1 MFNTKKT
8 VRQDIHENEVAY
20 SGTVTAV
27 THMTIVVFIPALDV
41 EVDVKRNPDAS
52 VQNGSVPEVGDIAT
66 VQVVLEEG
74 DYNATAA
81 TFVPQQDIKEDI
93 PSPMTTSLMTIWMM
107 KKQRSMTGTTS
118 LLQMILAIGTLT
130 ELLRLA
136 LSNSRSVV

>member
-1 MFNTKKT
+1 MLNTKKT

-52 VQNGSVPEVGDIAT
+52 VQNGFVPEVGDIAT
-66 VQVVLEEG
+66 VQVVLEDG

-93 PSPMTTSLMTIWMM
+93 PVTDDD
-107 KKQRSMTGTTS
+107 
-118 LLQMILAIGTLT
+118 LLLLDDDNEDT
-130 ELLRLA
+130 EEYDWYNEPPAKDFGNLDID
-136 LSNSRSVV
+136 

>member
-27 THMTIVVFIPALDV
+27 THMTIVVFIPALEV

-52 VQNGSVPEVGDIAT
+52 VQNGSVTEVGDIAT
-66 VQVVLEEG
+66 VQVVLEGG
-74 DYNATAA
+74 DYAATAA

-93 PSPMTTSLMTIWMM
+93 PVTDDD
-107 KKQRSMTGTTS
+107 
-118 LLQMILAIGTLT
+118 LLLLDDDNEDT
-130 ELLRLA
+130 EEYDWYNEPPAEDFGNLDID
-136 LSNSRSVV
+136 

>member
-52 VQNGSVPEVGDIAT
+52 VQNGSVPEVGDITT
-66 VQVVLEEG
+66 VQVVLEDG

-93 PSPMTTSLMTIWMM
+93 PVTDDD
-107 KKQRSMTGTTS
+107 
-118 LLQMILAIGTLT
+118 LLLLDDDNEDT
-130 ELLRLA
+130 EEYDWYNEPPAKDFGNLDID
-136 LSNSRSVV
+136 

>member
-1 MFNTKKT
+1 MLNTKKT

-27 THMTIVVFIPALDV
+27 THMTIVVFIPALDD

-66 VQVVLEEG
+66 VQVVLEDG

-93 PSPMTTSLMTIWMM
+93 PVTDDD
-107 KKQRSMTGTTS
+107 
-118 LLQMILAIGTLT
+118 LLLLDDDNEDT
-130 ELLRLA
+130 EEYDWYNEPPAKDFGNLDID
-136 LSNSRSVV
+136 

>member
-27 THMTIVVFIPALDV
+27 THMTIVVFIPELDV

-66 VQVVLEEG
+66 VQVVLEDG

-93 PSPMTTSLMTIWMM
+93 PVTDDDFFDDDLDDEKAEEYDWYNEPPADDFGNWDID
-107 KKQRSMTGTTS
+107 
-118 LLQMILAIGTLT
+118 
-130 ELLRLA
+130 
-136 LSNSRSVV
+136 

>member
-20 SGTVTAV
+20 SSTVTAV

-93 PSPMTTSLMTIWMM
+93 PVTDDDFFDDDLDDEKAEEYDWYNEPPADDFGNWDID
-107 KKQRSMTGTTS
+107 
-118 LLQMILAIGTLT
+118 
-130 ELLRLA
+130 
-136 LSNSRSVV
+136 

>member
-41 EVDVKRNPDAS
+41 EVDVKRNHDAS
-52 VQNGSVPEVGDIAT
+52 VQNGSVPEVGNITT
-66 VQVVLEEG
+66 VQVVLEDG

-93 PSPMTTSLMTIWMM
+93 PVTDDD
-107 KKQRSMTGTTS
+107 
-118 LLQMILAIGTLT
+118 LLLLDDDDEDT
-130 ELLRLA
+130 EEYDWYNEPPAEDFGNLDID
-136 LSNSRSVV
+136 

>member
-41 EVDVKRNPDAS
+41 EVDVKRNPDVS

-66 VQVVLEEG
+66 VQVVLEDG

-93 PSPMTTSLMTIWMM
+93 PVTDDD
-107 KKQRSMTGTTS
+107 
-118 LLQMILAIGTLT
+118 LLLLDDDNEDT
-130 ELLRLA
+130 EEYDWYNEPPAKNFGNLDID
-136 LSNSRSVV
+136 

>member
-41 EVDVKRNPDAS
+41 EVDVKHNPDAS
-52 VQNGSVPEVGDIAT
+52 VQNGSVPEVGDITT
-66 VQVVLEEG
+66 VQVVLEDG

-93 PSPMTTSLMTIWMM
+93 PVTDDD
-107 KKQRSMTGTTS
+107 
-118 LLQMILAIGTLT
+118 LLLLDDDNEDT
-130 ELLRLA
+130 EEYDWYNEPPAEDFGNLDID
-136 LSNSRSVV
+136 